1 MSGLRI
7 AMIGQRGVPATF
19 GGIEHHV
26 EELGARLV
34 ERGHEVTVY
43 CRTNYGDDHPAEHR
57 GMLLRHL
64 PTVSSKHLDAITHS
78 GLATLSALGSH
89 HDVIHYHALGPGLAA
104 PLPRMLSRA
113 RVVLTVHGLDD
124 ERAKWGKGARSVLR
138 TAQWMSAHVPN
149 ATIAVSRSL
158 SDYYAAHHH
167 RSAVYIPNGVSR
179 GVGQPPEAIRHFG
192 LEPGGYVLFVGRFV
206 PEKSPDLLIRAF
218 GQLDRPLKLVLA
230 GGSAYTDGYATE
242 LQRLAAADPR
252 VVFTGYAYGDALE
265 GLYSNAAAFV
275 LPSALEGL
283 PLTLLEAASHGTP
296 VVASDIAPHLEVLGK
311 ERAGQRLFTSGDAAS
326 LTAALERSLA
336 DPARERAGSARFRDR
351 ILAAYSWERAVL
363 ATESVYRMV
372 LGQFD
377 QVLDLRVQ
385 ERLAELELEQADLDL
400 ERAELEIEAAAAAAE
415 TATATAAS
423 ATASA
428 A

>member
-57 GMLLRHL
+57 GMLLHHL
-64 PTVSSKHLDAITHS
+64 PTVSSKHLDAIAHS
-78 GLATLSALGSH
+78 GLATLAAIGSH
-89 HDVIHYHALGPGLAA
+89 HDVIHYHAIGPGLAA
-104 PLPRMLSRA
+104 PLPRMLSRS

-138 TAQWMSAHVPN
+138 GAQWMSAHVPN

-158 SDYYAAHHH
+158 SDYYATHHH

-179 GVGQPPEAIRHFG
+179 GVGRPPEAIRHFG

-218 GQLDRPLKLVLA
+218 RDLDGPLKLVLA
-230 GGSAYTDGYATE
+230 GGSAYTDDYATE

-311 ERAGQRLFTSGDAAS
+311 ERAGQRLFASGDPAS
-326 LTAALERSLA
+326 LTAALERSLS

-351 ILAAYSWERAVL
+351 ILAGYSWERAVL
-363 ATESVYRMV
+363 ATESVYRLV

-385 ERLAELELEQADLDL
+385 EHLAELELEQADLDL
-400 ERAELEIEAAAAAAE
+400 ERAELGIEAAAAAA
-415 TATATAAS
+415 AS
-423 ATASA
+423 ATVTA